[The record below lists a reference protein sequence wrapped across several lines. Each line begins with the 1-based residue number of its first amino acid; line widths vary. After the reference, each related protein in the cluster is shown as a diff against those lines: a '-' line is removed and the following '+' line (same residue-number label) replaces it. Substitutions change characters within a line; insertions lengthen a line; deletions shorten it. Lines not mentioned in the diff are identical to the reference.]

1 MARIGTREG
10 PFTLSGEAHVT
21 SLVGKTVVVT
31 GGGGGLGFQTAIA
44 LAGRG
49 ARLVIVGRDRA
60 RGEIALNYFR
70 QASRDAVAEAH
81 YADLSRLDEVRRIA
95 ATLAEKLDRIDVL
108 VNNAG
113 AIFNRREVTEDGL
126 ERTFAL
132 NHMGYFLLTRLL
144 RDKLAR
150 SAPARI
156 VNVASEA
163 HRGARLDF
171 TDLQNS
177 KSFGGWKVYR
187 RSKLCNILFTRE
199 LARRLAGSGVTAN
212 CLHPGFCAT
221 SIGNNTTGWFRQG
234 VKLTKNLFAIPAE
247 RGARTAI
254 YAASAPELSDVTG
267 AYFIN
272 SRIAAPSQEAQDD
285 EAAERLWAA
294 SAHLA
299 NLNE

>member
-1 MARIGTREG
+1 LARLTGRSNSPGGTNV
-10 PFTLSGEAHVT
+10 A
-21 SLVGKTVVVT
+21 SLVGRTVVVT
-31 GGGGGLGFQTAIA
+31 GGNGGLGFQTAVA
-44 LAGRG
+44 LAGMG

-60 RGEIALNYFR
+60 RSEKALDYFR
-70 QASRDAVAEAH
+70 HASKGAAAEAY
-81 YADLSRLDEVRRIA
+81 YADLSRLDEVRRLA
-95 ATLAEKLDRIDVL
+95 ATLVEKLDRIDVL

-113 AIFNRREVTEDGL
+113 AIFNRREVTDDGL

-132 NHMGYFLLTRLL
+132 NHMGYFLLTQLL
-144 RDKLAR
+144 RDKLLR

-177 KSFGGWKVYR
+177 KSFGGWKAYR

-221 SIGNNTTGWFRQG
+221 SIGNNTTGWFRRG
-234 VKLTKNLFAIPAE
+234 VKLTKRLFAIPAE
-247 RGARTAI
+247 QGARTLI
-254 YAASAPELSDVTG
+254 YAASAPELADVTG

-272 SRIAAPSQEAQDD
+272 GRTAAPAQEAQDD

-294 SAHLA
+294 SAHIA
-299 NLNE
+299 GLND

>member
-1 MARIGTREG
+1 
-10 PFTLSGEAHVT
+10 VT
-21 SLVGKTVVVT
+21 GLAGKTVVVT
-31 GGGGGLGFQTAIA
+31 GGNGGLGFQTALP
-44 LAGRG
+44 LAAMGVRI
-49 ARLVIVGRDRA
+49 VIVGRDRMRSEA
-60 RGEIALNYFR
+60 ALDYFR
-70 QASRDAVAEAH
+70 QVSQSAVAEAY
-81 YADLSRLDEVRRIA
+81 YADLSRLDEVRRVA
-95 ATLAEKLDRIDVL
+95 AMLAEKLDRIDVL

-132 NHMGYFLLTRLL
+132 NHMGYFLLTLLL
-144 RDKLAR
+144 RDKLLR

-177 KSFGGWKVYR
+177 KSFGGWKAYR

-212 CLHPGFCAT
+212 CLHPGLCAT
-221 SIGNNTTGWFRQG
+221 SIGNDTTGWFRRG
-234 VKLTKNLFAIPAE
+234 VQLTKRLFAIPAVQ
-247 RGARTAI
+247 GARTAI
-254 YAASAPELSDVTG
+254 YAASAPELAEITG

-272 SRIAAPSQEAQDD
+272 CRAATPSPEAQDD

-294 SAHLA
+294 SAHIA
-299 NLNE
+299 SLND